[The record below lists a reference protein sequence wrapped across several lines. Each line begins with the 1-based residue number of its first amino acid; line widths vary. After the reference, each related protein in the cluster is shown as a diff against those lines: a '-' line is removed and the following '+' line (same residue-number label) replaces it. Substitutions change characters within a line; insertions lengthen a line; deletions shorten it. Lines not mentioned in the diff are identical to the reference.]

1 MSKLIDS
8 LLVGKS
14 IKNLRL
20 MNHLTQ
26 SDLAT
31 SIGYSIRTIRRIE
44 TEGTMSIDTV
54 NTFADFFKVSAL
66 DILNGCFL
74 FKKKTLATFVIQ

>member
-8 LLVGKS
+8 LLVGKA

-74 FKKKTLATFVIQ
+74 F